1 MPISGPNAFGS
12 LTWARDACARSFAV
26 AAYSSLGTRNQE
38 AVDDALAHAMDRIA
52 QRGAH
57 QWLRLEDGF
66 STTAGYATGTADVT
80 LSSASVVGTG
90 TLWIATLLFRDVFN
104 GGGGGFSRL
113 AATPTS
119 NTALTLTSPYG
130 EATATG

>member
-12 LTWARDACARSFAV
+12 LTWARNACARSFAV
-26 AAYSSLGTRNQE
+26 AAYSSLGTRNHE

-80 LSSASVVGTG
+80 LSSASVGG
-90 TLWIATLLFRDVFN
+90 AGALWVANPPVC
-104 GGGGGFSRL
+104 G
-113 AATPTS
+113 
-119 NTALTLTSPYG
+119 
-130 EATATG
+130 